1 MSLRARVYSRGS
13 RFAATVAAGRGPRFA
28 SVCAAPALALLLAGC
43 PSQSSTSS
51 TKPDPKAGAKA
62 TALAT
67 AAENR
72 CTQLLMSGLEMLK
85 PGNMGISAQEQQVV
99 DALNNWAGECG
110 NSTASPAND
119 PPAAKGATP
128 TATAKGAGVS
138 ASGAGASTTSASGGA
153 SADAFA
159 DLYDLG
165 DIEHIRDSWL
175 VKDLGTA
182 AVKAE
187 PTDLE
192 RAVALFDLAVRTVS
206 LNNAGDPELP
216 QTIYDILVIGRG
228 TAEDRAWLFGELL
241 RQAGIDAVIVR
252 PNAAAAPAAQT
263 PAAKAADSKTAD
275 AKTGPTATK
284 TASGAEP
291 RWLVGALVDKQVYL
305 FDPTLGWP
313 IPSPD
318 DKGITPTVRQPAT
331 LAQAAAHD
339 ELLRKLDVSPEKKY
353 PLKASDLKSVK
364 VEIITSGRYSEPRI
378 KRIETFLA
386 GSRSVVVYT
395 PLADVGARPG
405 LRSRV
410 ESGGAGGWKKEDVSV
425 WDYPDRQLAAVHHL
439 GDQTKIVHDAFW
451 LPFEGPVEFEFD
463 AKTMQFKIAQG
474 TTITSLKGGKPARPQ
489 AGAIPA
495 PGEENNRVEVRHD
508 SRVQLKARIAQLQGD
523 FPQAIR
529 KYLTV
534 QLDELPDKLVLPEDI
549 QERAKSLPPDKRP
562 KGPLAIETPK
572 REWFMNFRAAED
584 AKFWMGVCQLEQHEM
599 SAAEETF
606 EAYIRRYSQGGVGTW
621 IMQAAYLRSLALA
634 EMKKFALAVQAARQL
649 AEALPENDYR
659 RPTFELLG
667 VRWRNARD
675 AAKPTSSTA
684 SPTPVKSATEKT
696 NTEKASTEKATAE
709 KSAAEKPAPK
719 PKTP

>member
-1 MSLRARVYSRGS
+1 M
-13 RFAATVAAGRGPRFA
+13 
-28 SVCAAPALALLLAGC
+28 
-43 PSQSSTSS
+43 
-51 TKPDPKAGAKA
+51 
-62 TALAT
+62 
-67 AAENR
+67 
-72 CTQLLMSGLEMLK
+72 
-85 PGNMGISAQEQQVV
+85 
-99 DALNNWAGECG
+99 
-110 NSTASPAND
+110 
-119 PPAAKGATP
+119 
-128 TATAKGAGVS
+128 
-138 ASGAGASTTSASGGA
+138 
-153 SADAFA
+153 
-159 DLYDLG
+159 YDLG

-216 QTIYDILVIGRG
+216 QTVYDILVIGRG

-241 RQAGIDAVIVR
+241 RQAGMDAVIVR
-252 PNAAAAPAAQT
+252 PNAGADTTAKTSRCKT

-275 AKTGPTATK
+275 AKAAPTANK
-284 TASGAEP
+284 TPSGAEP

-353 PLKASDLKSVK
+353 PLKASDLKSMK

-378 KRIETFLA
+378 KRIESFLA

-410 ESGGAGGWKKEDVSV
+410 ENGGAGSWKKEDVSV

-463 AKTMQFKIAQG
+463 PKTMQFKIAQG

-495 PGEENNRVEVRHD
+495 PGEENDRVEAAGAALVHQHDVMLAADAVKGRALFHEGFGGSLSRPAGDEEQGIGFGFAGTGFQYCYMQADLLALRMGAIFRHHE
-508 SRVQLKARIAQLQGD
+508 S
-523 FPQAIR
+523 
-529 KYLTV
+529 
-534 QLDELPDKLVLPEDI
+534 
-549 QERAKSLPPDKRP
+549 
-562 KGPLAIETPK
+562 
-572 REWFMNFRAAED
+572 RAAGLQVLRSIDRADLAFPE
-584 AKFWMGVCQLEQHEM
+584 GRG
-599 SAAEETF
+599 S
-606 EAYIRRYSQGGVGTW
+606 RGGVHRG
-621 IMQAAYLRSLALA
+621 SL
-634 EMKKFALAVQAARQL
+634 
-649 AEALPENDYR
+649 
-659 RPTFELLG
+659 
-667 VRWRNARD
+667 
-675 AAKPTSSTA
+675 
-684 SPTPVKSATEKT
+684 
-696 NTEKASTEKATAE
+696 
-709 KSAAEKPAPK
+709 
-719 PKTP
+719 

>member
-1 MSLRARVYSRGS
+1 MKAN
-13 RFAATVAAGRGPRFA
+13 AVAA
-28 SVCAAPALALLLAGC
+28 
-43 PSQSSTSS
+43 
-51 TKPDPKAGAKA
+51 
-62 TALAT
+62 

-72 CTQLLMSGLEMLK
+72 CTQLLTSGLDMLK

-110 NSTASPAND
+110 KSTDSPAND
-119 PPAAKGATP
+119 PPATKGATP
-128 TATAKGAGVS
+128 TVTAKGAG
-138 ASGAGASTTSASGGA
+138 GGSTTSAG
-153 SADAFA
+153 ADAFA

-182 AVKAE
+182 AVKSE
-187 PTDLE
+187 PTDLD
-192 RAVALFDLAVRTVS
+192 RAVALFDLSVRTVA

-241 RQAGIDAVIVR
+241 RQAGMDAVIVR
-252 PNAAAAPAAQT
+252 PNAAAAA
-263 PAAKAADSKTAD
+263 AAKTPD
-275 AKTGPTATK
+275 AKTAPTVNK

-386 GSRSVVVYT
+386 GNRSVVVYT
-395 PLADVGARPG
+395 PLTDVGARPG

-410 ESGGAGGWKKEDVSV
+410 ENGGAGSWKKEDVSV
-425 WDYPDRQLAAVHHL
+425 WDYPDRQLSAVHHL
-439 GDQTKIVHDAFW
+439 GDQAKIAHDAFW

-463 AKTMQFKIAQG
+463 PKTMQFKIAQG
-474 TTITSLKGGKPARPQ
+474 TTITSLTGGKPARPQ

-508 SRVQLKARIAQLQGD
+508 SRVELKARIAQLQGD

-534 QLDELPDKLVLPEDI
+534 QLDELPQQMVLPDDI

-562 KGPLAIETPK
+562 KGPLAIATPK
-572 REWFMNFRAAED
+572 REFIMNFRAAED

-599 SAAEETF
+599 SSAEETF
-606 EAYIRRYSQGGVGTW
+606 EAYIRRYSQGGIGTW

-634 EMKKFALAVQAARQL
+634 EMKKFARSCAG
-649 AEALPENDYR
+649 
-659 RPTFELLG
+659 RPTTGAGAPRKRLPPPD
-667 VRWRNARD
+667 VRAAGRTLAQCPRRGKAHIEHRVSDAR
-675 AAKPTSSTA
+675 
-684 SPTPVKSATEKT
+684 
-696 NTEKASTEKATAE
+696 
-709 KSAAEKPAPK
+709 
-719 PKTP
+719 

>member
-1 MSLRARVYSRGS
+1 MSLRARVYSRGF

-28 SVCAAPALALLLAGC
+28 AICAGPALALLVAGC
-43 PSQSSTSS
+43 HSQSSTSS
-51 TKPDPKAGAKA
+51 TKPDPKSGAKA
-62 TALAT
+62 TALAV

-72 CTQLLMSGLEMLK
+72 CTQLLTSGLDMLK

-128 TATAKGAGVS
+128 TATAKDAGVG

-153 SADAFA
+153 NADAFA

-192 RAVALFDLAVRTVS
+192 RAVSLFDLAVRTVA

-216 QTIYDILVIGRG
+216 QTVYDILVIGRG

-241 RQAGIDAVIVR
+241 RQAGMDAVIVR
-252 PNAAAAPAAQT
+252 PNAGADTTAKTPDVKAAP
-263 PAAKAADSKTAD
+263 TAN
-275 AKTGPTATK
+275 KSP
-284 TASGAEP
+284 SGAEP

-378 KRIETFLA
+378 KRIESFLA

-410 ESGGAGGWKKEDVSV
+410 ENGGAGSWKKEDVSV

-463 AKTMQFKIAQG
+463 PKTMQFKIAQG

-495 PGEENNRVEVRHD
+495 PGEENDRVEVRHD
-508 SRVQLKARIAQLQGD
+508 SRLQLKARIAQLQGD

-572 REWFMNFRAAED
+572 REFFMNFRAAED

-599 SAAEETF
+599 AAAAETF

-621 IMQAAYLRSLALA
+621 IIQAAYLRSLTLA

-649 AEALPENDYR
+649 ADALPENDFR

-667 VRWRNARD
+667 ERWRSARD

-684 SPTPVKSATEKT
+684 SATPDKSATEKT
-696 NTEKASTEKATAE
+696 NTEKASAEKPTAE
-709 KSAAEKPAPK
+709 KSATEKPAAK
-719 PKTP
+719 PNTP